1 MKYFQTT
8 LYVFPN
14 TDEGKEF
21 AQELEFKYAVEG
33 IMVNKMV
40 DNGNIYIGFSASR
53 DREKEEG

>member
-14 TDEGKEF
+14 TDEGKAF
-21 AQELEFKYAVEG
+21 AQELEFKYALED
-33 IMVNKMV
+33 IQVNRMV

-53 DREKEEG
+53 EREED